1 MRVSAIMS
9 PQPVTIQARAGV
21 DEALALMDDQ
31 DIRHLPV
38 LDGENVVGVVSDRD
52 LLGVVGAVPRRGREA
67 RDVAV
72 RDVMQR
78 LMVGIALE
86 ADAADAAR
94 EMLRKTV
101 GCLPVLREGQL
112 AGLVTE
118 FDVLAVLARAAA
130 SGRLGA
136 DGNPP
141 LRTLQMPELLGLEPT
156 ATFEEAAVLCR
167 EQQVRHVP
175 VLEEGRLVGI
185 LSDRDLRA
193 AAGSGRPGETPVAE
207 LMTTEVET
215 LSPNDTVAR
224 AAQVMIRHRISC
236 VPLMLGGRLAGL
248 VTVTDLLVHGMGALD
263 AAGSTTLD

>member
-1 MRVSAIMS
+1 
-9 PQPVTIQARAGV
+9 
-21 DEALALMDDQ
+21 
-31 DIRHLPV
+31 V

-52 LLGVVGAVPRRGREA
+52 LLGVVGAVPRRGRDA

-78 LMVGIALE
+78 HVIGIAPE

-112 AGLVTE
+112 AGIVTE
-118 FDVLAVLARAAA
+118 FDVLAALARTVA
-130 SGRLGA
+130 SGRPGT
-136 DGNPP
+136 DGNPR

-175 VLEEGRLVGI
+175 VLAEGRLVGI
-185 LSDRDLRA
+185 LSDRDLRT
-193 AAGSGRPGETPVAE
+193 AAGSGSPGETPVAE
-207 LMTTEVET
+207 LMATQIET
-215 LSPNDTVAR
+215 LGPDDTVAR

-236 VPLMLGGRLAGL
+236 VPLMLGGRLAGM
-248 VTVTDLLVHGMGALD
+248 VTVTDLLVHGMGALE
-263 AAGSTTLD
+263 AAAATTRD